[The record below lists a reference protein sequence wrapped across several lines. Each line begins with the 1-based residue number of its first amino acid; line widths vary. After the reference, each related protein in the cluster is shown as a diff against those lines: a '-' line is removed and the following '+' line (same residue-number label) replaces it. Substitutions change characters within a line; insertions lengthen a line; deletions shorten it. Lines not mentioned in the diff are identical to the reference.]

1 MLSRSTVSEPA
12 YLGMVTVVAF
22 TIAVI
27 VAGEIN
33 HLNHLLWR
41 GQGLPH
47 GGDVVVVVVVVR
59 IKDFSVLRELGRTSS
74 WERLADS
81 WWRLK
86 VTATRQGRHV
96 HRREIEAS
104 GTAEYRRV

>member
-1 MLSRSTVSEPA
+1 MI
-12 YLGMVTVVAF
+12 TVVSF

-47 GGDVVVVVVVVR
+47 GGDVVVVVVVVVR
-59 IKDFSVLRELGRTSS
+59 IKDFSVLRELGRASS
-74 WERLADS
+74 WE
-81 WWRLK
+81 
-86 VTATRQGRHV
+86 
-96 HRREIEAS
+96 
-104 GTAEYRRV
+104 